1 MSSADGNNAT
11 GGGGTSGPPGNVGGS
26 NITTATGESLKII
39 KTQLIPHPHPV
50 TLQQHQHSPIPSPTT
65 TTPTPAPTPPICT
78 TPNSSQ
84 LAPSPI
90 QIKNT
95 TNVTNLFTL
104 NPVAAKITHIKT
116 TTIDAVAAA
125 AASNVASGIS
135 LSNLAP
141 AVASGAG
148 TLVTSGGVT
157 TMSAIK
163 VGAGGASGAPIALN
177 TSQAANAAA
186 ATSIRA
192 IGTGGQSTQVRVVM
206 GNLMPSMIKQLESAG
221 PGRAQITAFPTAPA
235 RSVSNTSIT
244 VTRPATQA
252 AYLPRA
258 NVTATPMAGVGVGVG
273 VPTGQRL
280 VTPIRTTPT
289 SVTATGI
296 AGATVT
302 GITAAGNFVRGT
314 TVSRNS
320 TSPATTVISPATS
333 TTWMAANPAGQVQL
347 IRAIPHQSRQRSGG
361 SVVAVTG
368 TVVTTT
374 GSTMQ
379 SATTVVSGQQQ
390 TATSK
395 GQPCEYYEQED
406 ATIQAVSSASHSQ
419 QQQQTYVATILP
431 PRPHQA
437 TLVYSPNVATS
448 QPLAQT
454 QFNPTSVATTGPR
467 FAVATPL
474 TATAG
479 AGTAPRQIRPIPL
492 GKSFSAAKLNTT
504 NISIRTPNLPQLTPT
519 ITSSVSNVSTV
530 SSSVAS
536 NPPRNTTVSGVSGST
551 SNVMSSTNLPATRII
566 QLQQQPGGT
575 AQLCSTGRLAA
586 NVVLQPIIVN
596 TSGGGKF
603 GIRPPVTMATK
614 VQPSLTITQLGIG
627 KLPSSGSTS
636 TIAGGNSLGS
646 QSNVCSTGNSAS
658 ASVSTTSITAT
669 NISANTATQLVNV
682 SQGGSAQLLTT
693 QNIVSSATGTSSGGG
708 ATVVPLA
715 IGTRGTSGGN
725 IITGT
730 MTPIKN
736 AGSITVGKVMTQA
749 QLTSPLENSATVSG
763 TAGPSG
769 NVYIHHAPVPQRP
782 LSASSSGSSGG
793 ISTSNTSISMSSNTS
808 AANVLTSTGT
818 VTSGTFLQ
826 PGSTI
831 YYESVPANSVQV
843 STGVLSLTTTTVTNS
858 TISQNQIVSSTA
870 NLSISSLPFV
880 THTGGNTSTATF
892 TVVPSGGGR
901 TIGQVQIPVCNAA
914 AHLQALPVRFSQLP
928 ASNLAAAA
936 ADAIAVSQTTPQV
949 IQQSSGCSGETSLI
963 IPTAQQTNVSS
974 GTNVVA
980 MNSNQQTQ
988 HMLIPLQT
996 SIKMT
1001 AGNGSTGTAVVSNF
1015 LRKRDID
1022 GSPILAAKNLGPTL
1036 ISMGS
1041 SSGMMSAN
1049 SSSNPSINNS
1059 YSLTSVN
1066 TSNTPVVLCT
1076 ETLNK
1081 KDKPANSVT
1090 LCNVASST
1098 SGMLVTNRNS
1108 RTESPAS
1115 SDGSTTVSAN
1125 SSPGVDQQMQDGNMV
1140 INRMISGPNVETHFN
1155 PINELYPNHHAV
1167 AQQHTTSGTPVT
1179 SRNLTSVVDHHNIK
1193 HAVLNSNIQQQR
1205 LNGGPIECPPRKKSR
1220 KSTNDSSQPS
1230 PQNPAALSLP
1240 QLLSNNPSVSTTTN
1254 NNNNAII
1261 EPTASLAGTIPS
1273 AIVGNCTPSTVV
1285 ISHEVT
1291 NGKENTKPVEYVL
1304 KRPRNLTLLSQNW
1317 KSAHNHFQRYS
1328 DVKPREER
1336 KPTIMDLAKQS
1347 NVLGKINGWKIYHLR
1362 SQMEDLCENE
1372 ALGYDKL
1379 STMLKQM
1386 ESHGIS
1392 NEIERISDLVK
1403 GNMQRSKIIVDG
1415 VNEAQNQ
1422 IMKIFDHKSHI
1433 SDIINRCASKR
1444 NFKKREKP

>member
-1 MSSADGNNAT
+1 MSSTDGNNAT
-11 GGGGTSGPPGNVGGS
+11 GGGGTPGPGNVGNS
-26 NITTATGESLKII
+26 NITTATGEHFKII
-39 KTQLIPHPHPV
+39 KTQLISHPHPA
-50 TLQQHQHSPIPSPTT
+50 TLQQNQHSPILLPTT
-65 TTPTPAPTPPICT
+65 TTPTLVPTPPIYT
-78 TPNSSQ
+78 TPNNSQ
-84 LAPSPI
+84 VAPSPI
-90 QIKNT
+90 QLKNP
-95 TNVTNLFTL
+95 TNVTNLFAL

-125 AASNVASGIS
+125 AVSNVASGIS
-135 LSNLAP
+135 LSSLTTA
-141 AVASGAG
+141 AASGAG

-157 TMSAIK
+157 AMSAIK
-163 VGAGGASGAPIALN
+163 VGASGASGTPIALN

-206 GNLMPSMIKQLESAG
+206 GNLMPSMIKQLETAG

-244 VTRPATQA
+244 VTRPGTQT

-258 NVTATPMAGVGVGVG
+258 NVTAASMTGVGVGVG

-302 GITAAGNFVRGT
+302 GITASGNFVRGT

-347 IRAIPHQSRQRSGG
+347 IRAIPHQSRQRSSG

-379 SATTVVSGQQQ
+379 SGTTVVSGQQQ
-390 TATSK
+390 TPTSK
-395 GQPCEYYEQED
+395 GQQS
-406 ATIQAVSSASHSQ
+406 TIQAVSSASHNQ

-454 QFNPTSVATTGPR
+454 QFNTTSVATTGPR

-479 AGTAPRQIRPIPL
+479 AGASPRQIRPIPL
-492 GKSFSAAKLNTT
+492 GKSFSTAKLNTT

-536 NPPRNTTVSGVSGST
+536 NPTRNTTATGVGGST

-566 QLQQQPGGT
+566 QLQQQPGGA

-627 KLPSSGSTS
+627 KLPSSGSS
-636 TIAGGNSLGS
+636 SAIAGGSSLG
-646 QSNVCSTGNSAS
+646 QPSNVCSTGNSPS
-658 ASVSTTSITAT
+658 PSVSTTSITAT
-669 NISANTATQLVNV
+669 NISANTTTQLVNV

-693 QNIVSSATGTSSGGG
+693 QNIVSSATGASSSGG

-715 IGTRGTSGGN
+715 IGTRGASGGN

-749 QLTSPLENSATVSG
+749 QLTSPLENSASVSG
-763 TAGPSG
+763 AAGPSG

-928 ASNLAAAA
+928 AGNLAAAA
-936 ADAIAVSQTTPQV
+936 ADAVAVSQTTPQV
-949 IQQSSGCSGETSLI
+949 IQQTSACSAETSLI

-974 GTNVVA
+974 GNNVVG

-1041 SSGMMSAN
+1041 SSGMMAAS
-1049 SSSNPSINNS
+1049 SSSNSSINNS
-1059 YSLTSVN
+1059 YSLTSVT
-1066 TSNTPVVLCT
+1066 TSNAPVVLCT
-1076 ETLNK
+1076 ETLSK

-1090 LCNVASST
+1090 LCSVTSNASGILAST
-1098 SGMLVTNRNS
+1098 RNS
-1108 RTESPAS
+1108 RTDSPAS

-1140 INRMISGPNVETHFN
+1140 INRMISGPSMETHFN
-1155 PINELYPNHHAV
+1155 PINELYPSHHSM
-1167 AQQHTTSGTPVT
+1167 AQQHTTSGTPVN
-1179 SRNLTSVVDHHNIK
+1179 SRNLTSVDHHNIK
-1193 HAVLNSNIQQQR
+1193 HAVLNSNTQQQR
-1205 LNGGPIECPPRKKSR
+1205 LNGGSIECPPRKKSR
-1220 KSTNDSSQPS
+1220 KSTNDSQPS
-1230 PQNPAALSLP
+1230 PQNQAALSLP
-1240 QLLSNNPSVSTTTN
+1240 PLLSNNPSVSAN
-1254 NNNNAII
+1254 ANNNAII
-1261 EPTASLAGTIPS
+1261 ESTVCLAGTTPT
-1273 AIVGNCTPSTVV
+1273 AVVGNCTPSSVSIGREV
-1285 ISHEVT
+1285 I

-1304 KRPRNLTLLSQNW
+1304 KRPRNLTLLSTYKQNW
-1317 KSAHNHFQRYS
+1317 KSAYNHFQRYS

-1386 ESHGIS
+1386 ESHGIN